1 MDPTIVDPAGW
12 LLIENT
18 ISKLA
23 VFVVLMIIGAFSM
36 LLGRGVIPSLVLTGE
51 LVESYTL
58 QRRALLVLGLISFI
72 LAIVQ
77 IARVVIQLLEI
88 LNPLYP
94 RFGF

>member
-1 MDPTIVDPAGW
+1 MDPNIVDPAGW
-12 LLIENT
+12 ALIENT

-23 VFVVLMIIGAFSM
+23 IFVVLMIIGAFSM
-36 LLGRGVIPSLVLTGE
+36 LLGRGVIPSLVLTGD
-51 LVESYTL
+51 LAESYAFE
-58 QRRALLVLGLISFI
+58 RRALLVVGLVAFI

-77 IARVVIQLLEI
+77 LARVVIQLLEI

>member
-1 MDPTIVDPAGW
+1 MDPNIVDPAGW
-12 LLIENT
+12 VLIGNT

-23 VFVVLMIIGAFSM
+23 IFVVLMIIGAFAM
-36 LLGRGVIPSLVLTGE
+36 LLGRGVIPSLVLTGD
-51 LVESYTL
+51 LSDGYTP
-58 QRRALLVLGLISFI
+58 QRRALLVIGLVSFV

>member
-1 MDPTIVDPAGW
+1 MDPYIVDPAGW
-12 LLIENT
+12 ALIGNT

-23 VFVVLMIIGAFSM
+23 IFVVLMIIGAFSM
-36 LLGRGVIPSLVLTGE
+36 LLGRGVIPSLVLTGD
-51 LVESYTL
+51 LADGYTL
-58 QRRALLVLGLISFI
+58 QRRALLVVGLVAFI

-77 IARVVIQLLEI
+77 LARVVIQLLEI